1 VADRWASDEQ
11 ESNLKMEFN
20 SLIRLKFDSAQMM
33 PSQTRKKLNKIWSVG
48 F

>member
-1 VADRWASDEQ
+1 VVLGCQRKWEGVVADRWASDEQ

-33 PSQTRKKLNKIWSVG
+33 PSQT
-48 F
+48 